1 MKANLKT
8 LIIAVTLIAGVIIT
22 AFTLNTEMANDADPA
37 VAVTAEYG
45 QYIVRN
51 TAMVLGNGQS
61 DPDRQYSGTNMAC
74 ASCHLDSGQS
84 PGMLNLLQASSKYPR
99 FSGRDGGIGDLRDRI
114 NGCMQRSMNGDPLP
128 RNSIEML
135 AMETYINNLGE
146 QFLAMGDTRR
156 QQQEPELFEEPK
168 RRASVENGK
177 EIYEDRCQVCHGR
190 NGEGLKASK
199 NIAEGYLFPPLWG
212 EDSYNNGAGMT
223 RILTASRF
231 IKARMPLGEP
241 DLSNDQAYDVA
252 AYVNSHER
260 PIKSNL
266 AADFPELER
275 KPVDSP
281 YLPYADPFPQEQHKL
296 GPFDPIR
303 EYYKNLAI
311 SR

>member
-1 MKANLKT
+1 
-8 LIIAVTLIAGVIIT
+8 
-22 AFTLNTEMANDADPA
+22 
-37 VAVTAEYG
+37 
-45 QYIVRN
+45 
-51 TAMVLGNGQS
+51 
-61 DPDRQYSGTNMAC
+61 
-74 ASCHLDSGQS
+74 
-84 PGMLNLLQASSKYPR
+84 
-99 FSGRDGGIGDLRDRI
+99 
-114 NGCMQRSMNGDPLP
+114 
-128 RNSIEML
+128 
-135 AMETYINNLGE
+135 
-146 QFLAMGDTRR
+146 MGDTRR

>member
-51 TAMVLGNGQS
+51 TAMVLGSGQS

-84 PGMLNLLQASSKYPR
+84 PGTLNLLQASSKYPR

-266 AADFPELER
+266 VADFPELER

>member
-8 LIIAVTLIAGVIIT
+8 LIIALTLIAGVIIT

-51 TAMVLGNGQS
+51 TAMVLGSGQS

>member
-146 QFLAMGDTRR
+146 QFLAMGNTRR

>member
-8 LIIAVTLIAGVIIT
+8 LIIALTLIAGVIIT

-51 TAMVLGNGQS
+51 TAMVLGSGQS

-135 AMETYINNLGE
+135 ALETYINNLGE